1 MNSTTK
7 TTNDDHNF
15 IVQLNAVRSS
25 ISSND
30 WKPHSPSVSQVSP
43 LWPLNHFHFS
53 PVDGKIH
60 IYICKKIRKTLW
72 KSFQIFVIFSTWSER
87 TEWKYWV
94 LNCCQVKVMNKATV
108 TKEPKIKWNYK
119 MTRIISMVFK
129 FKIFRFLF
137 ILRSKSFAHCGIII
151 QCAIYAAR
159 RLRFGIAKLA
169 NGFQTSL
176 ETLKFRRN
184 EAMRSYP
191 NLCSINHTV
200 WSKLYRLYSME

>member
-7 TTNDDHNF
+7 KTNDDHNL
-15 IVQLNAVRSS
+15 IDHLNAVRSS

-60 IYICKKIRKTLW
+60 IYICKKIKKTLW
-72 KSFQIFVIFSTWSER
+72 KSLQIFVIFSTWSER

-94 LNCCQVKVMNKATV
+94 LNCCQVKMMNKATV

-119 MTRIISMVFK
+119 MTGIISMVFK

-137 ILRSKSFAHCGIII
+137 ILRSKSLAHWTPCH
-151 QCAIYAAR
+151 
-159 RLRFGIAKLA
+159 
-169 NGFQTSL
+169 
-176 ETLKFRRN
+176 
-184 EAMRSYP
+184 AMAHVA
-191 NLCSINHTV
+191 LCSYIMPAALCQ
-200 WSKLYRLYSME
+200 SRLGKNGLIESWNSSV